1 MRVSTMRGLAA
12 GSLLGMTIGA
22 GLMMTPQG
30 KRMKRVLS
38 KNAPML
44 MRQVADCWTK

>member
-1 MRVSTMRGLAA
+1 MRISTMRGLAA
-12 GSLLGMTIGA
+12 GGLMGITIGA

-38 KNAPML
+38 KNAPVL
-44 MRQVADCWTK
+44 MRQVADCWTR

>member
-1 MRVSTMRGLAA
+1 MRVSTMRGIVTGGLM
-12 GSLLGMTIGA
+12 GLTLGA

-38 KNAPML
+38 KNGPVL
-44 MRQVADCWTK
+44 LKQVTDCWTK